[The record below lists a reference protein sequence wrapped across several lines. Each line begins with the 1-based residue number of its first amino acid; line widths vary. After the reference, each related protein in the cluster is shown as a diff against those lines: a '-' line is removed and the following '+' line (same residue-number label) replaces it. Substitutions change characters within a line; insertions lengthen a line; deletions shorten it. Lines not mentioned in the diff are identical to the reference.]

1 MNNKYLDIGL
11 FTKLNDDFIAAR
23 QKYQSKLRQNKIEQF
38 KGKTLSDFKNIRDF
52 LDRPL
57 K

>member
-52 LDRPL
+52 
-57 K
+57 